1 LKTTM
6 KSPGREFLLDGLTEL
21 LAQTRLAILH
31 EKKAFLPYSRAEKQ
45 VELVQEAAKTVP
57 AADGET
63 VTWDGPGELVPVYR
77 DALVILGF
85 KLEKLRKAEVEL
97 KVDPGKTKAKM
108 NQVQEILKELGDQ
121 RDLFSMIEEQNRKA
135 ERAAKSTPPDPA
147 QTNLLDGAEEGDG
160 VDGKGNRPPKAVDV
174 VPIRSRVDRDRP
186 ERAAASPAPEE

>member
-1 LKTTM
+1 MKTTM

-31 EKKAFLPYSRAEKQ
+31 EKKAFLPIARAEKQ
-45 VELVQEAAKTVP
+45 LELVQEAAKTVP

-85 KLEKLRKAEVEL
+85 KLEKLRKTEIEL
-97 KVDPGKTKAKM
+97 KVDPTKTKQKM
-108 NQVQEILKELGDQ
+108 NAIQEHLKELGDQ

-135 ERAAKSTPPDPA
+135 ERAAKGSTPDPA
-147 QTNLLDGAEEGDG
+147 QTDFLEGDG
-160 VDGKGNRPPKAVDV
+160 VDGKGTRPPKAVDIT
-174 VPIRSRVDRDRP
+174 PIRSRVDKP
-186 ERAAASPAPEE
+186 GRAAASPAPPELEQ